1 MDLVTNSIVITEAIK
16 FVEQQSKEK
25 LMTKMMIKGLKN
37 LTIIAIKN
45 LNTSKER
52 NQEKQATINQML

>member
-1 MDLVTNSIVITEAIK
+1 VITDAIK

-25 LMTKMMIKGLKN
+25 LMTKRTMIKSLKN

-45 LNTSKER
+45 LKMSKER
-52 NQEKQATINQML
+52 NQEKQATINQIL

>member
-16 FVEQQSKEK
+16 FVEQQSKEE

-52 NQEKQATINQML
+52 NQEKQATINQIL